1 MSREKASG
9 DVFELLNTVRTIAE
23 DTQAASEE

>member
-9 DVFELLNTVRTIAE
+9 DVFELLNTVRIVAE